1 MIFELVSEF
10 IYSWHSNKN
19 ILKNPTPRVLALL
32 AALFSSSIVLI
43 SASLFNWFSFFEN
56 IWIHSV
62 SIFIVSFLATFII
75 FKSLLEIFIYRKIKL
90 IYKTITTEK
99 NSKEKTLEK
108 INLSNDIISN
118 VGKEVIEWEKDRN
131 DEIAQL
137 KQMENF
143 RKEFLGNVS
152 HELKTPLFNIQG
164 YIHTLLEG
172 ALDDPEVI
180 DEYQG
185 NGIGSLLIDH
195 LEKIALEKKI
205 KRITLD
211 SRENAV
217 QFYIRN
223 GYKVIEPSYL
233 LFGLIKHFKMQKDL

>member
-1 MIFELVSEF
+1 
-10 IYSWHSNKN
+10 
-19 ILKNPTPRVLALL
+19 
-32 AALFSSSIVLI
+32 
-43 SASLFNWFSFFEN
+43 
-56 IWIHSV
+56 
-62 SIFIVSFLATFII
+62 
-75 FKSLLEIFIYRKIKL
+75 L

-172 ALDDPEVI
+172 ALMILSEC
-180 DEYQG
+180 E
-185 NGIGSLLIDH
+185 
-195 LEKIALEKKI
+195 
-205 KRITLD
+205 
-211 SRENAV
+211 
-217 QFYIRN
+217 
-223 GYKVIEPSYL
+223 
-233 LFGLIKHFKMQKDL
+233 LFAEGF